1 MMFNVWHVLAIVL
14 IFILGFILGTKNT
27 VRIYRRP
34 KGSKRWRDMTDEE
47 KKKRIEKFKTER

>member
-1 MMFNVWHVLAIVL
+1 MMFHVGHVLAIVL

-47 KKKRIEKFKTER
+47 KKKRIEKFKTEK

>member
-1 MMFNVWHVLAIVL
+1 MFHVWHVLAIVL

-27 VRIYRRP
+27 VRIYRVP

-47 KKKRIEKFKTER
+47 KKKRIEKIKAEK